1 MKRFIPMSETMFYI
15 LSSLSEER
23 HGYGVMLHVRDL
35 TDGRIILGA
44 GTVYQTL
51 SKLERDHLIVTA
63 SETERKKNYIIT
75 DLGRAVLTREAAR
88 ICELSS
94 IAKGF
99 LS

>member
-15 LSSLSEER
+15 LSSLTEER

-35 TDGRIILGA
+35 TGGRIILGA

-51 SKLERDHLIVTA
+51 SKLEQDALIMPTN
-63 SETERKKNYIIT
+63 ETDRKKNYIIT
-75 DLGRAVLTREAAR
+75 ELGRDVLTREAAR

-99 LS
+99 LT

>member
-15 LSSLSEER
+15 LSSLTKER

-35 TDGRIILGA
+35 TGGRIILGA

-51 SKLERDHLIVTA
+51 SKLERDALIMPTN
-63 SETERKKNYIIT
+63 ETDRKKNYIIT
-75 DLGRAVLTREAAR
+75 ELGRDVLTREAAR

-99 LS
+99 LT